1 MINFENLRFEKIIP
15 ILEKELY
22 QKNTIHLSS
31 NNLDIKAWSDLASL
45 LFCKITQINTNE
57 NELTLTLEKINT
69 KQSFHTKNDIETKY
83 GKDSIFSSIDK
94 MNQPAFLHYY
104 KEALKNVKIEKRIN
118 ILNLGINSGEEFEL
132 IKNLSTTFTNQNLTG
147 IDYCSSA
154 IEVAREKFSNH
165 SNLAFHVADINNL
178 KELDLKKFDLII
190 TIGTLQS
197 TSLNFKTTF
206 MDIIQNYLEKDGAII
221 LGFPNCRWYDGQM
234 IYGAKAPN
242 YSFSEMSILYNDV
255 IFCKKYLQQKKFR
268 VTITGKEYIF
278 LTATSIRKLKD
289 I

>member
-118 ILNLGINSGEEFEL
+118 ILNLGINSGEEF
-132 IKNLSTTFTNQNLTG
+132 
-147 IDYCSSA
+147 
-154 IEVAREKFSNH
+154 
-165 SNLAFHVADINNL
+165 
-178 KELDLKKFDLII
+178 
-190 TIGTLQS
+190 
-197 TSLNFKTTF
+197 
-206 MDIIQNYLEKDGAII
+206 
-221 LGFPNCRWYDGQM
+221 
-234 IYGAKAPN
+234 
-242 YSFSEMSILYNDV
+242 
-255 IFCKKYLQQKKFR
+255 
-268 VTITGKEYIF
+268 
-278 LTATSIRKLKD
+278 
-289 I
+289 